1 MTRRARNPRR
11 RTLRGGVVY
20 ADGDAVCVAMRTAP
34 SAGRRKAIYYRA
46 SLQFHPDREGGND
59 VEFKKI
65 QACYE
70 QLDPRAAL
78 EAMADRAGAEAA
90 QSAGHEHAG
99 EAEEERRRAAA
110 RKEVMALGAGGLAPA
125 AAYAAWVAGEAYR
138 QGRAQAAAEPR
149 PAAAPAAAEPR
160 PAAAAAAAEPRPA
173 AAAAAPARAAA
184 AAAAAAAERRR
195 RDAQRDAEQARKDA
209 VREQAQQAY
218 AERQRAQREARAAAQ
233 AAAEPMRAR
242 EAAVAAAALR
252 ERDARRAAAA
262 EAERAMQERRAAEA
276 EAERMRIL
284 ENLAAER
291 ARNEMLGAAARAAAA
306 AEVAEAAA
314 QRVAAQRRA
323 RQLAA
328 AEEEIRQRE
337 HAARI
342 LQAQYAADLER
353 QRGRVG
359 PFGRFPGPPQRG
371 IFSPYGGGATRRS
384 SLPRLL
390 AMRSSSAKHRMYS
403 RRRRA

>member
-1 MTRRARNPRR
+1 M
-11 RTLRGGVVY
+11 
-20 ADGDAVCVAMRTAP
+20 CVAMRTAP

-138 QGRAQAAAEPR
+138 QGRAQ
-149 PAAAPAAAEPR
+149 
-160 PAAAAAAAEPRPA
+160 AAAEPRPA

-342 LQAQYAADLER
+342 LQAQYAADLDR